1 MIYPT
6 RQAAIDAAKTYN
18 KFRDRYSS
26 EPREA
31 QLTGDGWTV
40 GIAGTGRSVLDRAK

>member
-1 MIYPT
+1 MVYPT
-6 RQAAIDAAKTYN
+6 KQAAIEAAATYN

-31 QLTGDGWTV
+31 QLTSDGWTV
-40 GIAGTGRSVLDRAK
+40 GFSGTGRDVLERAK